1 MRILY
6 HHRTQAEDGQA
17 VHIRSLQRA
26 FEQLGHQV
34 FEVSLVQRAQ
44 SASTSDPSAAAPARA
59 PAWRALT
66 RLPRF
71 ARELAEY
78 AYTSVGRPKIVA
90 AARQQRIDFIY
101 ERYAFGNAAGV
112 LAARRLGLPLILEVN
127 SPMVMEL
134 SKTRGLSFP
143 RTAAR
148 LENWIFA
155 SADRVCVVT
164 EALGEILV
172 GLGVERERLLVTQN
186 GVELERYDYA
196 DRASVR
202 AAARSDLG
210 LAPER
215 AGEVVLGFVGYY
227 RDWHRLD
234 LVLDAL
240 ATPQLSSARLAI
252 VGEGPA
258 HEALVAQC
266 ARLGLSE
273 RVSFCGP
280 RPHAQIPRLLPAFDV
295 ALVPAI
301 NPYASPLKL
310 FEYMAAGLPAVAP
323 DQPNLRE
330 VLRDDVEALLVSAG
344 DGASLQRAL
353 ARLVADRNLRER
365 LGARARATL
374 LEREYTWIGN
384 ARRVVEAAR
393 ELGAG
398 LGRRSNTARE
408 RA

>member
-1 MRILY
+1 MKILY

-26 FEQLGHQV
+26 FEQLGHEV
-34 FEVSLVQRAQ
+34 FEVSLVQRAAP
-44 SASTSDPSAAAPARA
+44 SGAASAPARP

-78 AYTSVGRPKIVA
+78 AYTSIGRPKIVA
-90 AARQQRIDFIY
+90 AAARHKVDFIY

-127 SPMVMEL
+127 SPMVLEL

-143 RTAAR
+143 RTAER

-155 SADRVCVVT
+155 NADRVCVVT

-172 GLGVERERLLVTQN
+172 GLGVARDRLLVTQN
-186 GVELERYDYA
+186 GVDLARYDYS
-196 DRASVR
+196 DRAAVR
-202 AAARSDLG
+202 AAARADLG
-210 LAPER
+210 LGPER
-215 AGEVVLGFVGYY
+215 PGEVVLGFVGYY

-240 ATPQLSSARLAI
+240 ATRELSSARLAI

-266 ARLGLSE
+266 ARLGLAD
-273 RVSFCGP
+273 RVQFCGP
-280 RPHAQIPRLLPAFDV
+280 RKHSNIPALLPAFDV

-310 FEYMAAGLPAVAP
+310 FEYMAAGLASVAP

-330 VLRDDVEALLVSAG
+330 VLRDDVDALLVQPG

-353 ARLVADRNLRER
+353 ARLVGDAHARER
-365 LGARARATL
+365 LGARARVTL
-374 LEREYTWIGN
+374 LERDYTWIGN

-393 ELGAG
+393 ELASKKSGA
-398 LGRRSNTARE
+398 SARA
-408 RA
+408 RPGA

>member
-34 FEVSLVQRAQ
+34 FEVSLVQRAT
-44 SASTSDPSAAAPARA
+44 SAPQASAPQRA

-90 AARQQRIDFIY
+90 AAREHRVDFIY

-127 SPMVMEL
+127 SPMVLEL

-172 GLGVERERLLVTQN
+172 GLGVAPERLIVTQN
-186 GVELERYDYA
+186 GVDPERYEYP

-202 AAARSDLG
+202 AAARDDLG
-210 LAPER
+210 LGPER
-215 AGEVVLGFVGYY
+215 EDEVVLGFVGYY

-240 ATPQLSSARLAI
+240 ATPELSRARLVI

-258 HEALVAQC
+258 HESLVSQC
-266 ARLGLSE
+266 ERLGLSG
-273 RVSFCGP
+273 RVLFCGP
-280 RPHAQIPRLLPAFDV
+280 RPHARIPQLLPAFDV

-310 FEYMAAGLPAVAP
+310 FEYMAAALPAVAP

-330 VLRDDVEALLVSAG
+330 VLRDDVEALLVQAG

-353 ARLVADRNLRER
+353 ARLVGDVRLRER

-374 LEREYTWIGN
+374 LERDFTWIGN

-393 ELGAG
+393 DLGAG
-398 LGRRSNTARE
+398 LGRKSNRARE
-408 RA
+408 QA

>member
-34 FEVSLVQRAQ
+34 FEVSLVQRAT
-44 SASTSDPSAAAPARA
+44 SAPQASAPQRA

-90 AARQQRIDFIY
+90 AAREHRVDFIY

-127 SPMVMEL
+127 SPMVLEL

-172 GLGVERERLLVTQN
+172 GLGVAPERLIVTQN
-186 GVELERYDYA
+186 GVDPERYEYP

-202 AAARSDLG
+202 AAARDDLG
-210 LAPER
+210 LGPER
-215 AGEVVLGFVGYY
+215 DDEVVLGFVGYY

-240 ATPQLSSARLAI
+240 ATPELSRARLVI

-258 HEALVAQC
+258 HESLVSQRE
-266 ARLGLSE
+266 RLGLSG
-273 RVSFCGP
+273 RVLFCGP
-280 RPHAQIPRLLPAFDV
+280 RPHARIPQLLPAFDV

-310 FEYMAAGLPAVAP
+310 FEYMAAALPAVAP

-330 VLRDDVEALLVSAG
+330 VLRDDVEALLVQAG

-353 ARLVADRNLRER
+353 ARLVGDVRLRER

-374 LEREYTWIGN
+374 LERDFTWIGN

-393 ELGAG
+393 DLGAG
-398 LGRRSNTARE
+398 LGRKSNRARE
-408 RA
+408 QA

>member
-34 FEVSLVQRAQ
+34 FEVSLVQRAE
-44 SASTSDPSAAAPARA
+44 STAAPRGPERA

-78 AYTSVGRPKIVA
+78 AYTSIGRPRIVA
-90 AARQQRIDFIY
+90 AARQHRADFIY

-134 SKTRGLSFP
+134 TKTRGLSFP

-172 GLGVERERLLVTQN
+172 ELGVSRERLLVTQN
-186 GVELERYDYA
+186 GVDVERYDYA
-196 DRASVR
+196 DRAHVR
-202 AAARSDLG
+202 ALARVELG
-210 LAPER
+210 LGAER
-215 AGEVVLGFVGYY
+215 EGEVVLGFVGYY

-240 ATPQLSSARLAI
+240 ATQPLSRARLAI

-258 HEALVAQC
+258 HDALASQC
-266 ARLGLSE
+266 ARLALGE
-273 RVSFCGP
+273 RVVFCGP
-280 RPHAQIPRLLPAFDV
+280 RPHAQIPQLLPAFDV

-310 FEYMAAGLPAVAP
+310 FEYMAAALPAVAP

-330 VLRDDVEALLVSAG
+330 VLRDDVDALLVRAG
-344 DGASLQRAL
+344 DGASLQDAL
-353 ARLVADRNLRER
+353 ARLVADANLRQR

-384 ARRVVEAAR
+384 ARRVIEAAR

-398 LGRRSNTARE
+398 LGRKSNRGRE
-408 RA
+408 QA